1 MRRRFVGV
9 VVSDKMDKTRV
20 VIAER
25 MERHPLYKK
34 EMRRNTNSMCMT
46 KQCFQGGRRCSNRGI
61 PPHVSAK
68 TLQFGKVLGRK
79 QLEEE
84 VEEMIRPYTKL
95 RVADKLV

>member
-34 EMRRNTNSMCMT
+34 EMRRNTNFMCMT
-46 KQCFQGGRRCSNRGI
+46 KTMFLRRATSSSSRNSGPC
-61 PPHVSAK
+61 
-68 TLQFGKVLGRK
+68 LG
-79 QLEEE
+79 
-84 VEEMIRPYTKL
+84 
-95 RVADKLV
+95 

>member
-34 EMRRNTNSMCMT
+34 EMRRNTKFYVHDEN
-46 KQCFQGGRRCSNRGI
+46 N
-61 PPHVSAK
+61 VSK
-68 TLQFGKVLGRK
+68 EGDVVLIEEFRPMSRIKRFNLVKVLGRK

-84 VEEMIRPYTKL
+84 VEEDDQSIHE
-95 RVADKLV
+95 A

>member
-25 MERHPLYKK
+25 MERHPHYKK
-34 EMRRNTNSMCMT
+34 EMRRRT
-46 KQCFQGGRRCSNRGI
+46 KFYVHDENN
-61 PPHVSAK
+61 VSK
-68 TLQFGKVLGRK
+68 EGDVVLIEEFRPMSRLKRFNLVKVLGRK

-84 VEEMIRPYTKL
+84 VEEDDQSL
-95 RVADKLV
+95 HEA